1 MPFPTQ
7 HENEHSTNKSVIFS
21 MAKAFPF
28 HRQLDA
34 MDCGATCIR
43 MIAEYYGK
51 RYSLQYLREVSYLDR
66 EGVSLQGIGEAA
78 ETIGLRTMAIKIP
91 FKTQDEEQP
100 DFFEV
105 PLPCIV
111 HWKGVHFVVV
121 YKISSRHVWIADP
134 AVGKMKL
141 TYTEFLRSWVSDAG
155 GTGIAM
161 LFETTPEFYKQ
172 EGEEIKKTGLS
183 FLFSYLRPYRQL
195 LGQLIL
201 GLVLGTFFQLIFPFL
216 TQAVVDIGIQN
227 EDSNFIKLI
236 LAAQLMLFLS
246 QTSVQFIQSWILLHI
261 GARVNVSLLTDFLI
275 KLMKLP
281 IGWFD
286 KKMIGDLLQR
296 ISDHR
301 RIEEFLTT
309 SSLSIIFSAFSLV
322 IFSIVLWIYS
332 FLIFAVFAVAS
343 ILYVLWILA
352 FMKKREKVD
361 FMLFQQRAENQHALI
376 ELIQGMQEIKLQ
388 NSERKHRYRW
398 ASIQAKLFRANI
410 RSLKITQYQDIGATF
425 ITQLKDIIITF
436 IAASAVI
443 AGDMTLGMLLAVQY
457 IVGQLNG
464 PLTQFIQFARVA
476 QDAQIS
482 MERLGEIH
490 QMPDEEN
497 SNEKGV
503 KGSLTAAA
511 IMPESADLHLENVS
525 FQYNKLSDFVLKDV
539 SLTIPKGKITAIV
552 GTSGSGK
559 TTLIKLLLG
568 FYQPTSGQIKT
579 GGIHLENIPRR
590 QWRAACGAVMQDG
603 YIFSDTI
610 ANNIAESEEDNI
622 RGLDRYK
629 LLKAVKTAN
638 IQDFVEN
645 LPLGY
650 NTMIGAKGN
659 GLSQGQ
665 KQRLLIARAVYK
677 DPDYLYFDEATNA
690 LDAKNERVIMG
701 NLDEFFQGRT
711 VVVVAHRL
719 STVKNADQ
727 IVVLE
732 MGKIVEVGT
741 HSELT
746 MKRGSYYNLVKNQ
759 LELGN

>member
-1 MPFPTQ
+1 
-7 HENEHSTNKSVIFS
+7 

-28 HRQLDA
+28 YRQLDA

-43 MIAEYYGK
+43 MIAEFYGK
-51 RYSLQYLREVSYLDR
+51 RYSLQYLREISYLDR

-78 ETIGLRTMAIKIP
+78 ETIGFRTMAIKIP
-91 FKTQDEEQP
+91 FRSQDEEQP

-111 HWKGVHFVVV
+111 HWKGIHFVVV
-121 YKISSRHVWIADP
+121 YKTSARHIWIADP

-141 TYTEFLRSWVSDAG
+141 THAEFIKKWVSDAG

-161 LFETTPEFYKQ
+161 LFETTPDFYAQ

-183 FLFSYLRPYRQL
+183 FLLRYMRPYRQL
-195 LGQLIL
+195 LTQLIL
-201 GLVLGTFFQLIFPFL
+201 GLLLGTFFQLIFPFL

-227 EDSNFIKLI
+227 QDIDFIYLI
-236 LAAQLMLFLS
+236 LIAQLMLFAS
-246 QTSVQFIQSWILLHI
+246 QTAVQFLQSWILLHI
-261 GARVNVSLLTDFLI
+261 GTRVNVSLITDFLI

-281 IGWFD
+281 IGYFD

-296 ISDHR
+296 IGDHR
-301 RIEEFLTT
+301 RIEQFLTT
-309 SSLSIIFSAFSLV
+309 SSLTVLFSAFNMV
-322 IFSIVLWIYS
+322 VFSAVLWLYNFKI
-332 FLIFAVFAVAS
+332 FLIFVFASV
-343 ILYVLWILA
+343 LYIAWILM

-361 FMLFQQRAENQHALI
+361 YMLFEQRAENQHALI

-388 NSERKHRYRW
+388 NSERKHRFRW
-398 ASIQAKLFRANI
+398 ANIQAKLFRANI

-436 IAASAVI
+436 VAATAVI
-443 AGDMTLGMLLAVQY
+443 NGEMTLGMLLAVQY

-464 PLTQFIQFARVA
+464 PLTQFIQFARTA
-476 QDAQIS
+476 QDARIS

-490 QMPDEEN
+490 QMKDEEMKD
-497 SNEKGV
+497 SEGGV
-503 KGSLTAAA
+503 RMTGSIL
-511 IMPESADLHLENVS
+511 PEASDLNIENVS
-525 FQYNKLSDFVLKDV
+525 FRYNKLSDYVLKDV
-539 SLTIPKGKITAIV
+539 NLVIPKGKITAIV

-559 TTLIKLLLG
+559 TTLVKLLLG
-568 FYQPTSGQIKT
+568 FYNPTEGQIKM
-579 GGIHLENIPRR
+579 GGVHLENIPRR
-590 QWRAACGAVMQDG
+590 QWRASCGAVMQDG

-610 ANNIAESEEDNI
+610 ANNIAESDEDTTHQV
-622 RGLDRYK
+622 DRNR

-638 IQDFVEN
+638 IQEFIEN

-650 NTMIGAKGN
+650 NTIIGAKGN

-677 DPDYLYFDEATNA
+677 DPDFLYFDEATNS
-690 LDAKNERVIMG
+690 LDAKNERVIMR

-741 HSELT
+741 HQELT
-746 MKRGSYYNLVKNQ
+746 NLRGSYYSLVKNQ
-759 LELGN
+759 LELGS

>member
-1 MPFPTQ
+1 
-7 HENEHSTNKSVIFS
+7 

-28 HRQLDA
+28 YRQLDA

-43 MIAEYYGK
+43 MIAEFYGK
-51 RYSLQYLREVSYLDR
+51 RYSLQYLREISYLDR

-78 ETIGLRTMAIKIP
+78 ETIGFRTMAIKIP
-91 FKTQDEEQP
+91 FRSQDEEQP

-111 HWKGVHFVVV
+111 HWKGIHFVVV
-121 YKISSRHVWIADP
+121 YKTNARHIWIADP

-141 TYTEFLRSWVSDAG
+141 THTEFMKKWVSDAG

-161 LFETTPEFYKQ
+161 LFETTHDFYAQ

-183 FLFSYLRPYRQL
+183 FLLRYMRPYRQL
-195 LGQLIL
+195 LTQLVL
-201 GLVLGTFFQLIFPFL
+201 GLLLGTFFQLIFPFL

-227 EDSNFIKLI
+227 QDIDFIYLI
-236 LAAQLMLFLS
+236 LIAQLMLFAS
-246 QTSVQFIQSWILLHI
+246 QTAVQFLQSWILLHI
-261 GARVNVSLLTDFLI
+261 GARVNVSLITDFLI

-281 IGWFD
+281 IGYFD

-296 ISDHR
+296 IGDHQ
-301 RIEEFLTT
+301 RIEQFLTT
-309 SSLSIIFSAFSLV
+309 SSLTVLFSAFNMV
-322 IFSIVLWIYS
+322 VFSGVLWLYNFRI
-332 FLIFAVFAVAS
+332 FLIFVIAS
-343 ILYVLWILA
+343 VLYIAWILM

-361 FMLFQQRAENQHALI
+361 YMLFEQRAENQHALI

-388 NSERKHRYRW
+388 NSERKHRFKW
-398 ASIQAKLFRANI
+398 ANIQAKLFRANI
-410 RSLKITQYQDIGATF
+410 RSLKITQYQDVGATF

-436 IAASAVI
+436 VAATAVI
-443 AGDMTLGMLLAVQY
+443 KGEMTLGMLLAVQY

-464 PLTQFIQFARVA
+464 PLTQFIQFARTA
-476 QDAQIS
+476 QDARIS

-490 QMPDEEN
+490 QMDDEEIKDG
-497 SNEKGV
+497 EGAV
-503 KGSLTAAA
+503 RMTGSIL
-511 IMPESADLHLENVS
+511 PEASDLNIENVS
-525 FQYNKLSDFVLKDV
+525 FRYNKLSDHVLKDV
-539 SLTIPKGKITAIV
+539 NLVIPKGKITAIV

-559 TTLIKLLLG
+559 TTLVKLLLG
-568 FYQPTSGQIKT
+568 FYSPTEGQIKM

-590 QWRAACGAVMQDG
+590 QWRSSCGAVMQDG

-610 ANNIAESEEDNI
+610 ANNIAESDEDTT
-622 RGLDRYK
+622 RTVDRNR

-638 IQDFVEN
+638 IQEFIEN

-677 DPDYLYFDEATNA
+677 NPDFLYFDEATNS
-690 LDAKNERVIMG
+690 LDAKNERVIMR
-701 NLDEFFQGRT
+701 NLDKFFEGRT

-741 HSELT
+741 HQELT
-746 MKRGSYYNLVKNQ
+746 NLRGSYYSLVKNQ

>member
-1 MPFPTQ
+1 
-7 HENEHSTNKSVIFS
+7 

-28 HRQLDA
+28 YRQLDA

-43 MIAEYYGK
+43 MISEFYGK
-51 RYSLQYLREVSYLDR
+51 RYSLQYLREISYLDR

-78 ETIGLRTMAIKIP
+78 ETIGFRTMAIKIP
-91 FKTQDEEQP
+91 FRSQDEEQP

-121 YKISSRHVWIADP
+121 YKTSARHIWIADP
-134 AVGKMKL
+134 AVGTMKL
-141 TYTEFLRSWVSDAG
+141 THTEFIKKWVSDAG

-161 LFETTPEFYKQ
+161 LFETTPDFYAQ

-183 FLFSYLRPYRQL
+183 FLLRYIRPYRQL
-195 LGQLIL
+195 LIQLIL
-201 GLVLGTFFQLIFPFL
+201 GLLLGTFFQLIFPFL

-227 EDSNFIKLI
+227 QDIDFIYLI
-236 LAAQLMLFLS
+236 LIAQLMLFAS
-246 QTSVQFIQSWILLHI
+246 QTAVQFLQSWILLHI
-261 GARVNVSLLTDFLI
+261 GARVNVSLITDFLI

-281 IGWFD
+281 IGYFD

-296 ISDHR
+296 IGDHR
-301 RIEEFLTT
+301 RIEQFLTT
-309 SSLSIIFSAFSLV
+309 SSLTVLFSAFNMV
-322 IFSIVLWIYS
+322 VFSAVLWLYNFKI
-332 FLIFAVFAVAS
+332 FLIFVLAS
-343 ILYVLWILA
+343 VLYIAWILM

-361 FMLFQQRAENQHALI
+361 YMLFEQRAENQHALI

-388 NSERKHRYRW
+388 NSERKHRFRW
-398 ASIQAKLFRANI
+398 ANIQAKLFRANI

-436 IAASAVI
+436 VAATAVI
-443 AGDMTLGMLLAVQY
+443 KGEMTLGMLLAVQY

-464 PLTQFIQFARVA
+464 PLTQFIQFARTA
-476 QDAQIS
+476 QDARIS

-490 QMPDEEN
+490 QMKDEEAKD
-497 SNEKGV
+497 EEGAV
-503 KGSLTAAA
+503 RMTGS
-511 IMPESADLHLENVS
+511 IFPEASDLNIENVS
-525 FQYNKLSDFVLKDV
+525 FRYNKLSDYVLKDV
-539 SLTIPKGKITAIV
+539 NLVIPKGKITAIV

-559 TTLIKLLLG
+559 TTLVKLLLG
-568 FYQPTSGQIKT
+568 FYSPTEGQIKM

-590 QWRAACGAVMQDG
+590 QWRASCGAVMQDG

-610 ANNIAESEEDNI
+610 ANNIAESDEDTT
-622 RGLDRYK
+622 RKVDRNR

-638 IQDFVEN
+638 IQEFIEN

-677 DPDYLYFDEATNA
+677 DPDFLYFDEATNS
-690 LDAKNERVIMG
+690 LDAKNERVIMR
-701 NLDEFFQGRT
+701 NLDQFFRGRT
-711 VVVVAHRL
+711 VLVVAHRL

-741 HSELT
+741 HEELT
-746 MKRGSYYNLVKNQ
+746 NLRGSYYSLVKNQ

>member
-1 MPFPTQ
+1 
-7 HENEHSTNKSVIFS
+7 

-28 HRQLDA
+28 YRQLDA

-43 MIAEYYGK
+43 MIAEFYGK
-51 RYSLQYLREVSYLDR
+51 RYSLQYLREISYLDR

-78 ETIGLRTMAIKIP
+78 ETIGFRTMAIKIP
-91 FKTQDEEQP
+91 FRSQDEEQP

-111 HWKGVHFVVV
+111 HWKGIHFVVV
-121 YKISSRHVWIADP
+121 YKTSARHIWIADP

-141 TYTEFLRSWVSDAG
+141 THSEFIKKWVSDAG

-161 LFETTPEFYKQ
+161 LFETTPDFYAQ

-183 FLFSYLRPYRQL
+183 FLLRYMRPFRQL
-195 LGQLIL
+195 LTQLVL
-201 GLVLGTFFQLIFPFL
+201 GLLLGTFFQLIFPFL

-227 EDSNFIKLI
+227 QDIDFIYLI
-236 LAAQLMLFLS
+236 LIAQLMLFAS
-246 QTSVQFIQSWILLHI
+246 QTAVQFLQSWILLHI
-261 GARVNVSLLTDFLI
+261 GARVNVSLITDFLI

-281 IGWFD
+281 IGYFD

-296 ISDHR
+296 IGDHR
-301 RIEEFLTT
+301 RIEQFLTT
-309 SSLSIIFSAFSLV
+309 SSLTVLFSAFNLV
-322 IFSIVLWIYS
+322 VFSAVLWLYNFKI
-332 FLIFAVFAVAS
+332 FLIFVIAS
-343 ILYVLWILA
+343 VLYIAWILM

-361 FMLFQQRAENQHALI
+361 YMLFEQRAENQHALI

-388 NSERKHRYRW
+388 NSERKHRFKW
-398 ASIQAKLFRANI
+398 ANIQAKLFRANI

-436 IAASAVI
+436 VAATAVI
-443 AGDMTLGMLLAVQY
+443 KGEMTLGMLLAVQY

-464 PLTQFIQFARVA
+464 PLTQFIQFARTA
-476 QDAQIS
+476 QDARIS

-490 QMPDEEN
+490 QMKDEEIKDG
-497 SNEKGV
+497 EGAAKIT
-503 KGSLTAAA
+503 GSIL
-511 IMPESADLHLENVS
+511 PEASDLNIENVS
-525 FQYNKLSDFVLKDV
+525 FRYNKLSDYVLKDV
-539 SLTIPKGKITAIV
+539 NLVIPKGKITAIV

-559 TTLIKLLLG
+559 TTLVKLLLG
-568 FYQPTSGQIKT
+568 FYNPTEGQIKM

-590 QWRAACGAVMQDG
+590 QWRSSCGAVMQDG

-610 ANNIAESEEDNI
+610 ANNIAESDEDTT
-622 RGLDRYK
+622 RKVDRNR

-638 IQDFVEN
+638 IQEFIEN

-677 DPDYLYFDEATNA
+677 DPDFLYFDEATNS
-690 LDAKNERVIMG
+690 LDAKNERVIMR
-701 NLDEFFQGRT
+701 NLDEFFRGRT

-741 HSELT
+741 HQELT
-746 MKRGSYYNLVKNQ
+746 NLRGSYYSLVKNQ
-759 LELGN
+759 LELGS